1 MSLNIDI
8 HNHFVPGAVF
18 ETMQRGRDWYGARLE
33 KNARGE
39 TRIVVNGIVLPPQ
52 SEEGLRLLNVAKFPE
67 ERIKK
72 AKEMQLDLQVTGIA
86 AWFMNYHLDAKTGAA
101 YCREVNEELAAL
113 ERNYPANFR
122 GMAMLPWQDT
132 DAALKELDYA
142 VRDLKLRAVY
152 VATNING
159 RDLDD
164 PGFGPIFE
172 ALASKGIPLFCF
184 PAHPV
189 LSQEERMSRYAFAV
203 SIGAP
208 VEATLALMSV
218 VFGGVLDRNPGLK
231 MCFFNG
237 GGFAVYN
244 LGRLSFA
251 YHSKPEARIMA
262 RPPEEY
268 IRQVYYDS
276 QVYGAET
283 LKFLVDRVSA
293 DNVLLGTDF
302 PLGWYVSETVS
313 WLAGMPFLSG
323 EAKAK
328 ILGLNAARLLGIEV

>member
-1 MSLNIDI
+1 
-8 HNHFVPGAVF
+8 
-18 ETMQRGRDWYGARLE
+18 MQTGRDWYGARLE
-33 KNARGE
+33 KDAQGE
-39 TRIVVNGIVLPPQ
+39 TRIVLDGVVLPPQ
-52 SEEGLRLLNVAKFPE
+52 PEEGMRLLNVSGLTE
-67 ERIKK
+67 ERIRK
-72 AKEMQLDLQVTGIA
+72 AKEAGLDVQVTGIA
-86 AWFMNYHLDAKTGAA
+86 AWFLNYHLDAKNGSA

-113 ERNYPANFR
+113 ERNYPASFR

-164 PGFGPIFE
+164 PRFGPVFE
-172 ALASKGIPLFCF
+172 AAASEGIPLFCF
-184 PAHPV
+184 HGHPV
-189 LSQEERMSRYAFAV
+189 LSQKERMSRYASAISFGANVEV
-203 SIGAP
+203 S
-208 VEATLALMSV
+208 LALISV

-251 YHSKPEARIMA
+251 YHTKPEARTMA

-283 LKFLVDRVSA
+283 LKFMVERVSA
-293 DNVLLGTDF
+293 DNILLGTDF
-302 PLGWYVSETVS
+302 PLTWHKPGTVR
-313 WLAGMPFLSG
+313 WLEGLPFLSG
-323 EAKAK
+323 EEKEK
-328 ILGLNAARLLGIEV
+328 VLGLNAARLLGIDTRVKG